1 MFEYT
6 VYYCNCRTQS
16 DDGFMGILSLRDT
29 YLGPGVQQTI
39 TVSNMRV
46 PMKKDGERVRFTLM
60 ATRDSGFSKRETP
73 PTGPGGSGSY
83 PGGSGVGGSGSYP
96 GGSGVGGS
104 GMTNTNLFNRY

>member
-1 MFEYT
+1 
-6 VYYCNCRTQS
+6 
-16 DDGFMGILSLRDT
+16 
-29 YLGPGVQQTI
+29 
-39 TVSNMRV
+39 MRV
-46 PMKKDGERVRFTLM
+46 PARKDGEKVRFTLM

-104 GMTNTNLFNRY
+104 GTVKQVNSIGFSYLYFIKL